1 MKAHLGSLGSASAQ
15 GVAVPKAFAVV
26 VSVPFCRSNPRH
38 LRPTLFPMQ
47 FAVSLRLGPT
57 MPSVSFEHVTKRFG
71 EATVV
76 EDFTLEVADGELLV
90 LVGGS
95 GSGKST
101 ILRMLAGLET
111 VTTGTIRIDGRDVT
125 ALPPRE
131 RDVAMVFQ
139 DYGLY
144 PHMTVR
150 ENLSLGLRLKKV
162 PRPEIDRR
170 IAWAGGIL
178 GLEPLLDRKPKQL
191 SGGQRQRVAMGRAM
205 VREPKVF
212 LFDEPLSNLDA
223 GLRAQM
229 RIEIGGLQRRLN
241 TTTVY
246 VTHDQV
252 EAMTLGDRIV
262 VLADSR
268 IQQIGRPIDI
278 YRAPANRFVA
288 GFIGTPRMNFLEGR
302 MDRDGDA
309 LVFTTEGARVR
320 LPRGRLPPTE
330 RTTLGVRPED
340 LLLDD
345 SARAGDTLVG
355 RVVLVE
361 RLGGTSHV
369 HVDAG
374 PHRLMAA
381 VSNESLPD
389 VGDDITLHIRTERVH
404 LFGADGRSLL

>member
-1 MKAHLGSLGSASAQ
+1 
-15 GVAVPKAFAVV
+15 
-26 VSVPFCRSNPRH
+26 
-38 LRPTLFPMQ
+38 
-47 FAVSLRLGPT
+47 
-57 MPSVSFEHVTKRFG
+57 MPSVSFTHVTKTFG
-71 EATVV
+71 SAKVI
-76 EDFTLEVADGELLV
+76 EDFDLEVADGELLV

-111 VTTGTIRIDGRDVT
+111 VTSGTIRIDDRDVT
-125 ALPPRE
+125 DLPPRD

-150 ENLSLGLRLKKV
+150 ENLSLGLRLRKV
-162 PRPEIDRR
+162 PRQEIDRR
-170 IAWAGGIL
+170 VSWAAGML
-178 GLEPLLDRKPKQL
+178 ALEPLLDRKPKAL

-229 RIEIGGLQRRLN
+229 RIEIGGLQRRLK

-262 VLADSR
+262 VLADGR
-268 IQQIGRPIDI
+268 IQQIGRPIEL
-278 YRAPANRFVA
+278 YLAPVNRFVA
-288 GFIGTPRMNFLEGR
+288 GFIGTPAMNFLPGALEQEG
-302 MDRDGDA
+302 GGTY
-309 LVFTTEGARVR
+309 FTAEGTRLRVGEGIMRLAAREPV
-320 LPRGRLPPTE
+320 
-330 RTTLGVRPED
+330 TLGIRPED
-340 LLLDD
+340 MQVD
-345 SARAGDTLVG
+345 STVQHSAPQSADSDTLTG

-361 RLGGTSHV
+361 RLGGTSHIHFEV
-369 HVDAG
+369 G
-374 PHRLMAA
+374 PHRFLASVVNA
-381 VSNESLPD
+381 SLPE
-389 VGDDITLHIRTERVH
+389 VGDEICARVSASRAH
-404 LFGADGRSLL
+404 LFGADGRTLLN

>member
-1 MKAHLGSLGSASAQ
+1 
-15 GVAVPKAFAVV
+15 
-26 VSVPFCRSNPRH
+26 
-38 LRPTLFPMQ
+38 
-47 FAVSLRLGPT
+47 
-57 MPSVSFEHVTKRFG
+57 MPSVSFEHVSKQFG
-71 EATVV
+71 EASVV
-76 EDFTLEVADGELLV
+76 EDFTLDVADGELVV

-111 VTTGTIRIDGRDVT
+111 VTAGTIRIDGRDVT
-125 ALPPRE
+125 ALPPRD

-144 PHMTVR
+144 PHMTAR

-162 PRPEIDRR
+162 PRQEIDRR

-229 RIEIGGLQRRLN
+229 RIEIGSLQRRLR

-262 VLADSR
+262 VLADKR
-268 IQQIGRPIDI
+268 IQQVGRPIEI

-288 GFIGTPRMNFLEGR
+288 GFMGTPRMNFVEGR
-302 MDRDGDA
+302 LQQEKDG
-309 LVFTTEGARVR
+309 LVFMAEGARVKMLR
-320 LPRGRLPPTE
+320 PPRTPLGASEPM
-330 RTTLGVRPED
+330 TLGVRPED
-340 LLLDD
+340 LLIDSTRDRAEGPSDD
-345 SARAGDTLVG
+345 ALTG

-361 RLGGTSHV
+361 RLGGSTNV
-369 HVDAG
+369 HFDAG
-374 PHRLMAA
+374 PHRLMASA
-381 VSNESLPD
+381 SNDPVPD
-389 VGDDITLHIRTERVH
+389 VGEDIRVRVRGERVH
-404 LFGADGRSLL
+404 LFGVDGRSLL

>member
-1 MKAHLGSLGSASAQ
+1 
-15 GVAVPKAFAVV
+15 
-26 VSVPFCRSNPRH
+26 
-38 LRPTLFPMQ
+38 
-47 FAVSLRLGPT
+47 
-57 MPSVSFEHVTKRFG
+57 MPSVSFDHVRKKFG
-71 EATVV
+71 DTTVV
-76 EDFTLEVADGELLV
+76 EDFDLRVPDGELLV

-101 ILRMLAGLET
+101 ILRMLAGLEQ
-111 VTTGTIRIDGRDVT
+111 VTSGAIRIDERDVT

-139 DYGLY
+139 DYALY

-162 PRPEIDRR
+162 PGAEIDRR
-170 IAWAGGIL
+170 VGWAGGML

-229 RIEIGGLQRRLN
+229 RIEIGSLQRRLG

-262 VLADSR
+262 VLAEGR
-268 IQQIGRPIDI
+268 IQQVGRPIEL
-278 YRAPANRFVA
+278 YRAPVNRFVA
-288 GFIGTPRMNFLEGR
+288 GFIGTPPMNFLEGR
-302 MDRDGDA
+302 VAEEKGA
-309 LVFTTEGARVR
+309 TVFSAEQARLT
-320 LPRGRLPPTE
+320 LPRDRVASGTSDQV
-330 RTTLGVRPED
+330 TLGVRPED
-340 LLLDD
+340 LAIGSTDTAPAD
-345 SARAGDTLVG
+345 AARGKLSG

-369 HVDAG
+369 HVDVG
-374 PHRLMAA
+374 PHRLLATITDEA
-381 VSNESLPD
+381 LPEVGESVALR
-389 VGDDITLHIRTERVH
+389 VRTERVH
-404 LFGADGRSLL
+404 LFSQNGRALANPG

>member
-1 MKAHLGSLGSASAQ
+1 
-15 GVAVPKAFAVV
+15 
-26 VSVPFCRSNPRH
+26 
-38 LRPTLFPMQ
+38 
-47 FAVSLRLGPT
+47 

-71 EATVV
+71 ETSVV

-111 VTTGTIRIDGRDVT
+111 VSTGTIRIDGRDVT
-125 ALPPRE
+125 ALPPRD

-162 PRPEIDRR
+162 ARQEIDRR

-229 RIEIGGLQRRLN
+229 RIEIGSLQRRLN

-262 VLADSR
+262 VLAEGH
-268 IQQIGRPIDI
+268 IQQIGRPIEI

-288 GFIGTPRMNFLEGR
+288 GFIGTPRMNFVEGR
-302 MDRDGDA
+302 VQREGDGLMFISD
-309 LVFTTEGARVR
+309 GARVS
-320 LPRGRLPPTE
+320 LPQGRDTPME
-330 RTTLGVRPED
+330 QTTLGVRPED
-340 LLLDD
+340 LRID
-345 SARAGDTLVG
+345 STATRGDSLSG

-361 RLGGTSHV
+361 RLGGTTHV
-369 HVDAG
+369 PFDAG

-381 VSNESLPD
+381 LSNDSVPE
-389 VGDDITLHIRTERVH
+389 VGEEIRVRIRAERVH
-404 LFGADGRSLL
+404 LFGADGRSHL

>member
-1 MKAHLGSLGSASAQ
+1 MLLSDA
-15 GVAVPKAFAVV
+15 VAVRSPQAAVAT
-26 VSVPFCRSNPRH
+26 SNA
-38 LRPTLFPMQ
+38 LE
-47 FAVSLRLGPT
+47 
-57 MPSVSFEHVTKRFG
+57 MPSVSFEHVSKRFG
-71 EATVV
+71 ETTVV
-76 EDFTLEVADGELLV
+76 EDFTLDVADGELLV

-101 ILRMLAGLET
+101 ILRMLAGLES
-111 VTTGTIRIDGRDVT
+111 VSSGAIRIDARDVT
-125 ALPPRE
+125 TVPPRD

-162 PRPEIDRR
+162 ARQEIDRR
-170 IAWAGGIL
+170 IAWAGGML

-229 RIEIGGLQRRLN
+229 RIEIGSLQRRLK

-262 VLADSR
+262 VLADGH

-288 GFIGTPRMNFLEGR
+288 GFIGTPRMNFVEGR
-302 MDRDGDA
+302 VERAGNRLLFITDGVRIELPPDRDTPA
-309 LVFTTEGARVR
+309 AA
-320 LPRGRLPPTE
+320 E
-330 RTTLGVRPED
+330 RIILGVRPED
-340 LLLDD
+340 LLVD
-345 SARAGDTLVG
+345 SGGHEDNTLTG

-361 RLGGTSHV
+361 RLGGTTHV
-369 HVDAG
+369 HFDAG
-374 PHRLMAA
+374 PHRLMA
-381 VSNESLPD
+381 VVGNESVAE
-389 VGDDITLHIRTERVH
+389 VGEDIRVRARAERLHV
-404 LFGADGRSLL
+404 FGSDGRTYR